1 MGTFADRANVDYRC
15 FISSVPFIHVYIHT
29 DILKRHHIYR
39 YIDMYIDIDIYTY
52 ISISIHIYAAVS
64 NGKWKTE
71 VQVIFLNPFTVCLL
85 SVFYER
91 TNGSYPIANRLNGLN
106 GLALYTIPLKILITV
121 DLKSYMTCF
130 VL

>member
-29 DILKRHHIYR
+29 YHIYR
-39 YIDMYIDIDIYTY
+39 YIDRYVYRYRYIYLY
-52 ISISIHIYAAVS
+52 INI
-64 NGKWKTE
+64 NT
-71 VQVIFLNPFTVCLL
+71 
-85 SVFYER
+85 YER
-91 TNGSYPIANRLNGLN
+91 TNGSYPIANGLNGLN